1 MVFNAG
7 GKKALRTLTSRCK
20 SIPVECLKCEY
31 KRARR
36 AARATIWV
44 CGREISKFPLELVR
58 LCQEPPE
65 RCWGPGCPVACFQ
78 IHHKGKETSNV
89 TSSLTYLIHYIYVQ
103 WFSYSYYCTQFMNEK
118 HNTNSN
124 QNRTWLQPQGPVP
137 EGHSKDARGKT
148 WPRKLVV
155 WTHPTLSN
163 WGS

>member
-103 WFSYSYYCTQFMNEK
+103 WFFIFILLYTIYEWK
-118 HNTNSN
+118 
-124 QNRTWLQPQGPVP
+124 NRTQIQIRTGPDCSLKALSLK
-137 EGHSKDARGKT
+137 GTARMHVERPGPGS
-148 WPRKLVV
+148 WWFELIPR
-155 WTHPTLSN
+155 
-163 WGS
+163 